1 MFTSLV
7 LADIL
12 ILFGFPLIV
21 GMLLIWF
28 SDFMKQRRD
37 DEFLYALDQII
48 NKKDYEKKTGK
59 KTDE

>member
-21 GMLLIWF
+21 GVLLIWF
-28 SDFMKQRRD
+28 ADYLKQRRD

-48 NKKDYEKKTGK
+48 NKKDTDK

>member
-48 NKKDYEKKTGK
+48 NKKDYEKKADK